1 MTLLDPTP
9 SNDSAL
15 PWTAHDALDAESFKA
30 LARKWASTVT
40 VVTGRHRDQSLDG
53 FTATAFLT
61 VSMSPPIV
69 LVSATKSTRA
79 GAMARACES
88 FTINILRE
96 DQRDLAEQFARV
108 GQDRSSAFERFA
120 HERDPLGAAVLHGT
134 LGAFSCTRRQLVDAG
149 DHVLL
154 LADVTRIWV
163 GRDDSSALLYADRT
177 FRRLGDEVK

>member
-1 MTLLDPTP
+1 MTNLPT
-9 SNDSAL
+9 SDARAL
-15 PWTAHDALDAESFKA
+15 PWTSHDALDAESFKA

-61 VSMSPPIV
+61 VSMAPPIV
-69 LVSATKSTRA
+69 LVSATQSTRA
-79 GAMARACES
+79 GTMARECES
-88 FTINILRE
+88 FTVNLLSE
-96 DQRDLAEQFARV
+96 EQRAIAEQFARA
-108 GQDRSSAFERFA
+108 GEDRTDAFDRFT
-120 HERDPLGAAVLHGT
+120 HERDPLGAAVLHGA

-163 GRDDSSALLYADRT
+163 AREDSSALLYADRA
-177 FRRLGDEVK
+177 FRRVGDAAK